1 MVNILELF
9 SGTHSVGKVS
19 VQLGY
24 NVVSVDNCDYKGQ
37 YPPTHKVDIM
47 DFNYKQYSPDHF
59 DIVWGSPPCT
69 YFSSLIQPWI
79 GREKGKKG
87 NKFIYT
93 KELFDIDFSKGISW
107 VKKTLEIINYFKPK
121 KWFIENPEMG
131 TLKHQDFMKD
141 LPYCIVDYCCYA
153 EWGCRKRTRIWTN
166 VPYKGRLC
174 GGEGICIN
182 MRGKKHKLSMG
193 TFQKDQPAI
202 GNGADRRDRYRIPP
216 DLIRDLFTT

>member
-1 MVNILELF
+1 
-9 SGTHSVGKVS
+9 
-19 VQLGY
+19 
-24 NVVSVDNCDYKGQ
+24 
-37 YPPTHKVDIM
+37 
-47 DFNYKQYSPDHF
+47 
-59 DIVWGSPPCT
+59 
-69 YFSSLIQPWI
+69 
-79 GREKGKKG
+79 
-87 NKFIYT
+87 
-93 KELFDIDFSKGISW
+93 
-107 VKKTLEIINYFKPK
+107 
-121 KWFIENPEMG
+121 MG